1 MEMKV
6 EIELPELE
14 GFEYTGEY
22 RPVMSGEYFL
32 NSNNKPEFASSSYVS
47 NYHILKPVEK
57 WIVPTLE
64 YMQENYKW
72 GEAVEARFRH
82 CESYAWQ
89 ANKRLLFV
97 NGDTYIDTMLHI
109 WTFCEIKEKVK

>member
-1 MEMKV
+1 MKV

-22 RPVMSGEYFL
+22 RPVMPGEYFL
-32 NSNNKPEFASSSYVS
+32 NSNNKPELTSSSYVS

-64 YMQENYKW
+64 YMRDNYKW
-72 GEAVEARFRH
+72 GETVEARFRDS
-82 CESYAWQ
+82 CSQNWIDDELSYILPENGGF
-89 ANKRLLFV
+89 ANPDLYSYNQCL
-97 NGDTYIDTMLHI
+97 
-109 WTFCEIKEKVK
+109 IKENVK